1 MNATQ
6 WFLLVVSV
14 ALIVVLS
21 WIGLG
26 YVFSPSPESADR
38 LDAAMVRHLN
48 PLADGA
54 VTAAAAKD
62 KGIVESA
69 RAEMARDLESRQE
82 ATRAAAI
89 AELTKTA
96 TEPLLAEIAQLKA
109 QLAAKEQHN
118 CELLRMVDSAMLR
131 QPLQWP
137 PVTVN
142 VPPPPVAVTAPAVT
156 PVAPAPT
163 PTPTPVVAPVTPVPA
178 AAAPAPAIVPPA
190 PPAPV
195 ATPAPPAAVTPVTPA
210 PAPAPVATTPAPCPD
225 VTR

>member
-1 MNATQ
+1 MRENYNLEQRPTGPQRKGFSMNATQ

-142 VPPPPVAVTAPAVT
+142 VPPPP
-156 PVAPAPT
+156 
-163 PTPTPVVAPVTPVPA
+163 

-210 PAPAPVATTPAPCPD
+210 PAPAPVATTPAPCPG

>member
-1 MNATQ
+1 MNLTQ
-6 WFLLVVSV
+6 IFLVILSVVLVV
-14 ALIVVLS
+14 VLG
-21 WIGLG
+21 WLGLN

-69 RAEMARDLESRQE
+69 RAEMARDLESKQE
-82 ATRAAAI
+82 ATRQAAI
-89 AELTKTA
+89 DELTRTA
-96 TEPLLAEIAQLKA
+96 TEPLLAKIAELEAK
-109 QLAAKEQHN
+109 LAAKEQHN

-142 VPPPPVAVTAPAVT
+142 MPP
-156 PVAPAPT
+156 APAPA
-163 PTPTPVVAPVTPVPA
+163 VVAPVTPAPVPVPA
-178 AAAPAPAIVPPA
+178 PVAPPAPA
-190 PPAPV
+190 PPAPIV
-195 ATPAPPAAVTPVTPA
+195 APVAAPAPTA
-210 PAPAPVATTPAPCPD
+210 PIAAPAPVPAAIAAPATASPCPD
-225 VTR
+225 VTL

>member
-142 VPPPPVAVTAPAVT
+142 VPPPP
-156 PVAPAPT
+156 
-163 PTPTPVVAPVTPVPA
+163 

>member
-1 MNATQ
+1 MRENYNLEQRPTGPQRKGFSMNATQ

-142 VPPPPVAVTAPAVT
+142 VPPPP
-156 PVAPAPT
+156 
-163 PTPTPVVAPVTPVPA
+163 

>member
-14 ALIVVLS
+14 ALVVVLG
-21 WIGLG
+21 WMGLS

-48 PLADGA
+48 PLSDPS
-54 VTAAAAKD
+54 VTAAAALD
-62 KGIVESA
+62 KGIVEAA

-89 AELTKTA
+89 AELTRVA

-109 QLAAKEQHN
+109 ALATKDREV
-118 CELLRMVDSAMLR
+118 CELMRMVDSAMLR
-131 QPLQWP
+131 LPIQW
-137 PVTVN
+137 
-142 VPPPPVAVTAPAVT
+142 
-156 PVAPAPT
+156 
-163 PTPTPVVAPVTPVPA
+163 APVTPVPA
-178 AAAPAPAIVPPA
+178 TAA
-190 PPAPV
+190 
-195 ATPAPPAAVTPVTPA
+195 PAAVTPVTPA
-210 PAPAPVATTPAPCPD
+210 PCPD